1 MRQFRIEPE
10 VFSILPHLEIGAVAL
25 RGIDNRAG
33 GGDSAA
39 VLQAACAR
47 LRERLTAHG
56 GELPEIQD
64 YVEAMKLFRRKK
76 GCRASLDAM
85 ARRIA
90 RGEDIGSINPA
101 VDLYNSISL
110 QYRFTCGGENLEQI
124 RGDMVLGFAKGTE
137 FFVPLGEQEE
147 SPPREGELVYRDD
160 AGIVVRSWV
169 WRESDRT
176 KVDEDTR
183 DVLLYME
190 NINPGRHEEFLQAL
204 DALYDLA
211 LRLGGAGEKQIIS
224 ASRPACPL

>member
-169 WRESDRT
+169 WRESDR
-176 KVDEDTR
+176 
-183 DVLLYME
+183 
-190 NINPGRHEEFLQAL
+190 
-204 DALYDLA
+204 
-211 LRLGGAGEKQIIS
+211 GG
-224 ASRPACPL
+224 

>member
-1 MRQFRIEPE
+1 
-10 VFSILPHLEIGAVAL
+10 
-25 RGIDNRAG
+25 
-33 GGDSAA
+33 
-39 VLQAACAR
+39 
-47 LRERLTAHG
+47 
-56 GELPEIQD
+56 
-64 YVEAMKLFRRKK
+64 MKLFRRKK

-90 RGEDIGSINPA
+90 KGEDIGSINPA

-110 QYRFTCGGENLEQI
+110 QYRFTCGGENLERI

-160 AGIVVRSWV
+160 AGVVVRSWV

-224 ASRPACPL
+224 AGRPSCPL

>member
-1 MRQFRIEPE
+1 M
-10 VFSILPHLEIGAVAL
+10 
-25 RGIDNRAG
+25 
-33 GGDSAA
+33 
-39 VLQAACAR
+39 
-47 LRERLTAHG
+47 
-56 GELPEIQD
+56 
-64 YVEAMKLFRRKK
+64 
-76 GCRASLDAM
+76 
-85 ARRIA
+85 
-90 RGEDIGSINPA
+90 
-101 VDLYNSISL
+101 DLYNSISL
-110 QYRFTCGGENLEQI
+110 QYRFTCGGENLERI

-183 DVLLYME
+183 DILLYME

-211 LRLGGAGEKQIIS
+211 LRLGGTGEKQIIS
-224 ASRPACPL
+224 AGRPSCPL